1 MPLQQQLTFAAL
13 ALAPQS
19 ICPGFLCSQLNLKPT
34 GRSACPGAQEEEQK
48 DQKEHKE
55 PAEGTKAILE
65 FVAEPCGFCGTSHCF
80 SHSILV
86 APCGSL
92 LLLVDSTTA

>member
-1 MPLQQQLTFAAL
+1 MLTTQFEANW
-13 ALAPQS
+13 PK
-19 ICPGFLCSQLNLKPT
+19 CVPGSPR
-34 GRSACPGAQEEEQK
+34 GGAEGPEGAQGAG
-48 DQKEHKE
+48 
-55 PAEGTKAILE
+55 AEGTKAILE